1 MTSRPDAIVVGAGF
15 AGVAAATALAERGAR
30 VLVLETRQ
38 RPGGRAVSWSDP
50 KTGEIR
56 DNGQHVLGAF
66 YTETLR
72 LLARLGTT
80 DALECDPT
88 FRLRVWERSRGEY
101 QFQCPR
107 LPAPWHWAAAVATC
121 SGWSLTSRAA
131 ALRIAGRAHA
141 IASPRMAS
149 PSTNGKPHPNGSAAG
164 VTVQHLLDLGAG
176 ADDAA
181 AFFWA
186 LAMAS
191 LNEIPGEASAVPFA
205 RALERLFGA
214 PAGQSGLALPRPG
227 LSALIEGYEGFVTA
241 RGGEVRYRETVLG
254 VRVEHGHVLGV
265 SLLGGERLDAGALIL
280 AVPHERAGWMLRPEY
295 LGGRAGIV
303 NVPWSPIVSTTHRF
317 DRPILPARIV
327 AMFGTRTQW
336 AFDRATRG
344 TGDNVARGGGNAP
357 GAGSFVVGTVRSAA
371 FHDVDRPSSD
381 IGAEAERDLREAFPP
396 AREGHILETRVYKE
410 RRATMRLTPA
420 AESLRPA
427 PQTAVEGLLLAGD
440 WTATGLPPTIE
451 GAVLSG
457 HRAAELVR

>member
-15 AGVAAATALAERGAR
+15 AGIAAATALAERGAR

-38 RPGGRAVSWSDP
+38 RPGGRAFSWSDP
-50 KTGEIR
+50 RTGEIR

-101 QFQCPR
+101 EFRCPR

-121 SGWSLTSRAA
+121 GGWSLTSRAA

-141 IASPRMAS
+141 IAGTQ
-149 PSTNGKPHPNGSAAG
+149 TNGRAQANGRAAG
-164 VTVQHLLDLGAG
+164 DTVQRFLELGAS
-176 ADDAA
+176 ADDAV

-191 LNEIPGEASAVPFA
+191 LNEVPGEASALPFA

-214 PAGQSGLALPRPG
+214 PAEQTGLALPRRG
-227 LSALIEGYEGFVTA
+227 LSALTAGYEDFVTT

-254 VRVEHGHVLGV
+254 VRVQHGRAAGV
-265 SLLGGERLDAGALIL
+265 SLLGGDRLDAGALIL
-280 AVPHERAGWMLRPEY
+280 AVPHERAGWMLQPESF
-295 LGGRAGIV
+295 GDRAGIV
-303 NVPWSPIVSTTHRF
+303 GVPWSPIVSTTHRF
-317 DRPILPARIV
+317 DRPILPTRIV

-336 AFDRATRG
+336 AFDRGASHG
-344 TGDNVARGGGNAP
+344 PGDDSAA
-357 GAGSFVVGTVRSAA
+357 SHVVGTVRSAA
-371 FHDVDRPSSD
+371 FHDVDRPPSD
-381 IGAEAERDLREAFPP
+381 IGAEAEGDLREAFPR
-396 AREGHILETRVYKE
+396 ARDARVLETRVYKE
-410 RRATMRLTPA
+410 RRATMRLTPH
-420 AESLRPA
+420 AESLRPPA
-427 PQTAVEGLLLAGD
+427 QTTAEGLLLAGD
-440 WTATGLPPTIE
+440 WTDTGLPPTIE